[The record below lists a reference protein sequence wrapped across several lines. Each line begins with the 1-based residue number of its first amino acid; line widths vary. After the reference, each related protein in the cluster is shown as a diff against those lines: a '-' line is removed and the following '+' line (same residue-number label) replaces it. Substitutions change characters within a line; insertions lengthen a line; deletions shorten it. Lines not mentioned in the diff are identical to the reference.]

1 MTCQIERV
9 NDELLYPN
17 FGIAGKFVL
26 QNSWIGLKGIGYRM
40 KMENNFLNEQDGHF
54 CGQVGWKD
62 INQSVN
68 CLYLFIYLF
77 TVRFNGQ
84 CLSYMSCFVMLKLC
98 VIII

>member
-40 KMENNFLNEQDGHF
+40 KMETNFLNEQDGHF
-54 CGQVGWKD
+54 CGQAKLKPLLSRANLLIARD
-62 INQSVN
+62 IEWANIMLAFEQVM
-68 CLYLFIYLF
+68 YL
-77 TVRFNGQ
+77 
-84 CLSYMSCFVMLKLC
+84 
-98 VIII
+98 